1 MIKHLKIKIIAGLFL
16 ILCNQLTAQTLQPSA
31 SYYLDSCILAQMESD
46 HIPGLSACIVKEG
59 QTRWVGVYGDANIE
73 LSIPVDTSTLFLL
86 ASVSKTI
93 TITALMQLWEEGLFE
108 LDHDI
113 NDYMPFSIRIPN
125 DTLAPITFRM
135 LCTHTSSIRD
145 NWGIMPVYWN
155 GDSPIPLEEYL
166 FDYLNPD
173 GANYNQNLNFYN
185 QPPGTVYNYSNIGV
199 TLLGYLVELIG
210 DSTFTYQTKERIF
223 DPLQM
228 NETAWFLSE
237 LDTSH
242 IAMPYS
248 WNGTSYFPRG
258 YYGFSYY
265 PAGSLR
271 TSVDQLANFL
281 LCYLSGGTYLGQQI
295 LESSTV
301 DMIRTPQVPQ
311 INPYIGLI
319 WQTGTSSVGKVFW
332 GHTGGFYGASTVINH
347 CPEDNTG
354 VIILSNGDDLD
365 FMPLM
370 VVLFNYAE
378 DSIFVTSVPSHF
390 SDQYAEINNIWPNP
404 ISEKATIKYSL
415 EKPENITLQILNI
428 EGMEVKNL
436 VNEKQLAGGYII
448 QVDILDLPA
457 GIYFCVLKTNNG
469 IQTRKMIK
477 L

>member
-1 MIKHLKIKIIAGLFL
+1 MKKHLSIKIIAGLLL
-16 ILCNQLTAQTLQPSA
+16 ILCNQLPAQTLQTSSSP
-31 SYYLDSCILAQMESD
+31 YLDSCILVQMGID

-73 LSIPVDTSTLFLL
+73 ASIPVDTVTLFFI

-93 TITALMQLWEEGLFE
+93 TVTALMQLWEEGLFE
-108 LDHDI
+108 LDDDI
-113 NDYMPFSIRIPN
+113 NDYMPFSVRIPN

-145 NWGIMPVYWN
+145 NWGLMPVYWN

-166 FDYLNPD
+166 FDYLNPE
-173 GANYNQNLNFYN
+173 GANYNQNTNFYN
-185 QPPGTVYNYSNIGV
+185 QPPGTDYNYCNIGV

-223 DPLQM
+223 EPLQM

-258 YYGFSYY
+258 YYGISYY

-271 TSVDQLANFL
+271 TSVDQLANFM
-281 LCYLSGGTYLGQQI
+281 LCYLNGGTYLGQQI
-295 LESSTV
+295 LQSSTIE
-301 DMIRTPQVPQ
+301 MIRTPQVPQ
-311 INPYIGLI
+311 INPGAGLI
-319 WQTGTSSVGKVFW
+319 WHTATFGGRVLW
-332 GHTGGFYGASTVINH
+332 GHSGGFYGVTTALST
-347 CPEDNTG
+347 CPEENTG

-365 FMPLM
+365 FAPIVDL
-370 VVLFNYAE
+370 LFNYAE

-390 SDQYAEINNIWPNP
+390 SDQNTVINNIWPNP
-404 ISEKATIKYSL
+404 ISEKTTISYTLK
-415 EKPENITLQILNI
+415 KPDKITLQILNI
-428 EGMEVKNL
+428 EGFEVKTL
-436 VNEKQLAGGYII
+436 VDRKQQTGEHKIVI
-448 QVDILDLPA
+448 SNLDLPA
-457 GIYFCVLKTNNG
+457 GVYFCVIKTNNG
-469 IQTRKMIK
+469 IHTRKIIK